1 MKILSLVLSAFLF
14 FTIHGTAQEKA
25 KPDEK
30 PAAEA
35 APSDPFVKEKGKKA
49 EPGKPA
55 EGPATMT
62 NVGVVVQYID
72 VKRERW
78 QKWLAENDA
87 PLDATPLRKE
97 VETWITAGDASLAET
112 SLVMAKSG
120 QRAKVE
126 SVRNVVF
133 PGEFLE
139 DPSGQPIPTAL
150 ETRNSGTTTEV
161 DPVLEADG
169 SVEINFAP
177 ERVVYTGENS
187 PREAPGVLDGDI
199 RHPIFEVQKA
209 TLSTKVDPQ
218 SWSLVGCE
226 QSIENADTHQTL
238 IFTRSLLHHFEED
251 PTTAERETQG
261 MLTWS
266 WVEVTHD
273 AINTSLL
280 KISDPSSWV
289 GGGLYEEVSKSGARI
304 LEARS
309 HQFRNGLRSKHE
321 SIREF
326 IYPTHWDKP
335 KDGLLA
341 TPTAFET
348 RNVGTTVEV
357 DPVVSPNGNMLD
369 LNMAPESTLFF
380 GWDTLHRVLINGEWT
395 PNVTMPAFYT
405 MQPTTQL
412 SLPINISVLVAVMSP
427 PNEEGWADPSRKVLL
442 FVKFSR

>member
-1 MKILSLVLSAFLF
+1 MKILSLVLSALLLLSN
-14 FTIHGTAQEKA
+14 HLPAQE
-25 KPDEK
+25 PTK
-30 PAAEA
+30 PAETKVPDA
-35 APSDPFVKEKGKKA
+35 AAADPFVKEKGKKA

-55 EGPATMT
+55 EGPATVT

-78 QKWLAENDA
+78 QQWLGVNNAS
-87 PLDATPLRKE
+87 LDASTLRKE
-97 VETWITAGDASLAET
+97 VESWITAGEASLAET

-120 QRAKVE
+120 QRAKVA

-133 PGEFLE
+133 PGDFFE

-150 ETRNSGTTTEV
+150 ETRNTGTTTEV
-161 DPVLEADG
+161 DPVIEADG

-177 ERVVYTGENS
+177 ERVAYAGENS
-187 PREAPGVLDGDI
+187 PREIPGVLDGDI

-238 IFTRSLLHHFEED
+238 IFTRPLLHRFEED
-251 PTTAERETQG
+251 PTNAESETQG

-266 WVEVTHD
+266 WVEVTHESL
-273 AINTSLL
+273 NTSLF
-280 KISDPSSWV
+280 KMSDPSSWV
-289 GGGLYEEVSKSGARI
+289 GGGLYEEISKSGARI
-304 LEARS
+304 VEERS

-335 KDGLLA
+335 KDGVLA

-357 DPVVSPNGNMLD
+357 DPVVSPSGNTLD
-369 LNMAPESTLFF
+369 LNMASESTAFF
-380 GWDTLHRVLINGEWT
+380 GWDTLHRVLINGEWK
-395 PNVTMPAFYT
+395 PNVTMPAFYA
-405 MQPTTQL
+405 MQPTTQV
-412 SLPINISVLVAVMSP
+412 SLPLNTAVLVAVMSP
-427 PNEEGWADPSRKVLL
+427 PNEKGWTDPSRKVLL